1 MCEHYVVCM
10 VFHYAVI
17 CSSMH
22 YTYIVGTIQKPTVS
36 IFSTDI
42 NYSISITSNKV
53 HPSEVKV
60 LKADPFH
67 TSTDAIF

>member
-1 MCEHYVVCM
+1 MEHYVVCT

-17 CSSMH
+17 CASSMH

-42 NYSISITSNKV
+42 NYSIYITSNKV